1 VSRNGEYNKKET
13 IFMTPEPGEDKTEYE
28 PSTKCFCSALLLFL
42 KTISIHSYVATNSK
56 MLGLPLRYQ
65 WAALPN

>member
-1 VSRNGEYNKKET
+1 
-13 IFMTPEPGEDKTEYE
+13 MTPEPGEDKTEYE